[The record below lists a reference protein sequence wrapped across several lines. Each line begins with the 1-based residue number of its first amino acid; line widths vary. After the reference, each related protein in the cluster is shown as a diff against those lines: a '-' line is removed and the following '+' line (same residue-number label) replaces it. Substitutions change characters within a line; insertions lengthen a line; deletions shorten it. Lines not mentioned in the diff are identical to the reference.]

1 MIRFKI
7 CGLRDADNAVV
18 AAESGADFLGFN
30 FVPGARRRLDVE
42 QAKEIVAEYRRRQG
56 QGGPELFGLFADQ
69 PIDEVN
75 RIVHEVG
82 LDRAQLC
89 GDEPPDYWDKVDVP
103 VVKQIKVRDD
113 DRNRAV
119 TETDAR
125 VHEVLTHGSTAMLDK
140 YVEGHKGGSGRT
152 FDWTIAAE
160 VARDHD
166 FLLAGGLT
174 PENVREAIATVQPWA
189 VDVSSGVETDGVK
202 DAAKIQAFAQAV
214 KRADGALH

>member
-1 MIRFKI
+1 MTRFKI
-7 CGLRDADNAVV
+7 CGLRDSDNAVV

-30 FVPGARRRLDVE
+30 FVPGARRRLEVE
-42 QAKEIVAEYRRRQG
+42 RAKEIVAEYRRRRG

-69 PIDEVN
+69 PVEEVN
-75 RIVHEVG
+75 RIVREVG

-89 GDEPPDYWDKVDVP
+89 GDEPPDYWDRVDAP

-113 DRNRAV
+113 DRNQVVA
-119 TETDAR
+119 ETDAR
-125 VHEVLTHGSTAMLDK
+125 IHEVQEQGSTPMLDK

-160 VARDHD
+160 VARDYD
-166 FLLAGGLT
+166 FMLAGGLT
-174 PENVREAIATVQPWA
+174 RENVGEAITTVGPWA

-202 DAAKIQAFAQAV
+202 DAAKIRDFAEAV
-214 KRADGALH
+214 KRADGR